1 MSTAADVVF
10 AELKR
15 RAPLVALEVFAER
28 DIHYV
33 WDGEG
38 PDPED
43 GKFFAHVVDF
53 TATTVIDGDLYK
65 GEVSLGGHYMNEGDD
80 PGEVGGYLVQKLMD
94 AINELLVFAFKG
106 IETDRGKIVGHQLMD
121 ATNYLRETLKADYE
135 AQRLAFAT
143 SK

>member
-43 GKFFAHVVDF
+43 GDFFAHVVDF
-53 TATTVIDGDLYK
+53 TAITVIDGDLYQ
-65 GEVSLGGHYMNEGDD
+65 GQVSLGGHYMKEGDE
-80 PGEVGGYLVQKLMD
+80 PGEVGGYLIQMLMD
-94 AINELLVFAFKG
+94 AISDLLVCAFKG
-106 IETDRGKIVGHQLMD
+106 IETGRGEIVGHQLMD
-121 ATNYLRETLKADYE
+121 CSNYLRETLKADYE
-135 AQRLAFAT
+135 AQRLEVT
-143 SK
+143 LSK